1 MKSFSLYCYVT
12 YNLVYDSVNWKILN
26 LIQNPFLHSIK
37 DLTDD
42 SIYNSIYH
50 LIENPF
56 GNSIGRLTQ
65 KMIEKLNEND

>member
-1 MKSFSLYCYVT
+1 MKSFSLYCYGT
-12 YNLVYDSVNWKILN
+12 YNLVYDSVKCKILN
-26 LIQNPFLHSIK
+26 LIQNPYLHSIE

-42 SIYNSIYH
+42 SIYH

-56 GNSIGRLTQ
+56 KNSIGRLTQ

>member
-26 LIQNPFLHSIK
+26 LIQNPFLHSIEN
-37 DLTDD
+37 LTDD
-42 SIYNSIYH
+42 LIYH
-50 LIENPF
+50 LVENPF
-56 GNSIGRLTQ
+56 GNSIGKLTQ

>member
-26 LIQNPFLHSIK
+26 LIQKPFVHSIE

-42 SIYNSIYH
+42 SIYN